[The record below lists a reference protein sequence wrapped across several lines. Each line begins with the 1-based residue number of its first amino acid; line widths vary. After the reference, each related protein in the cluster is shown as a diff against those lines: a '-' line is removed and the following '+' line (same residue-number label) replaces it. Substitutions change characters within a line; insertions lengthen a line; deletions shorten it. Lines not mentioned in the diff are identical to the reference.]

1 MKNIIDALTDSY
13 SLEGEFEVQ
22 KSIQFIQN
30 MEDIELLKP
39 YAIKLLQTNARQA
52 HFVSSAIEL
61 IARQQAYVV
70 RLESKLQKKK
80 ATLWDRIRYV
90 LFNKKSGN
98 LILFCNIKPCC
109 RFMHHTS
116 KLICSCC
123 FTKFIGS
130 FRLSM
135 IKNLTY
141 IWIVWE
147 SY

>member
-1 MKNIIDALTDSY
+1 MKNIIQALTDSY

-30 MEDIELLKP
+30 LDDIELLKP

-80 ATLWDRIRYV
+80 ATLWDRIRFV
-90 LFNKKSGN
+90 IFRKK
-98 LILFCNIKPCC
+98 
-109 RFMHHTS
+109 
-116 KLICSCC
+116 
-123 FTKFIGS
+123 
-130 FRLSM
+130 
-135 IKNLTY
+135 
-141 IWIVWE
+141 
-147 SY
+147 

>member
-1 MKNIIDALTDSY
+1 MKNIIQALTDSY

-22 KSIQFIQN
+22 KSIQFIEKL
-30 MEDIELLKP
+30 EDIELLKP

-80 ATLWDRIRYV
+80 ATLWDRIKYV

-98 LILFCNIKPCC
+98 
-109 RFMHHTS
+109 
-116 KLICSCC
+116 
-123 FTKFIGS
+123 
-130 FRLSM
+130 
-135 IKNLTY
+135 
-141 IWIVWE
+141 
-147 SY
+147 